1 MAIRENAG
9 LLAYSPMAFGVLSGK
24 YIGGQK
30 PSGSRLALFERFAR
44 YGNPQATS
52 ATEAY
57 KAIADKQGISLAQM
71 SLAFVCQQP
80 FVTSCLIGAT
90 TMQQLRENIAAIDVA
105 LSKDVLMEIEAVHN
119 QYPDPAP

>member
-1 MAIRENAG
+1 
-9 LLAYSPMAFGVLSGK
+9 
-24 YIGGQK
+24 
-30 PSGSRLALFERFAR
+30 
-44 YGNPQATS
+44 
-52 ATEAY
+52 
-57 KAIADKQGISLAQM
+57 M

-105 LSKDVLMEIEAVHN
+105 LSKDLLMEIEAVHN